1 MRIPTTTLLTSVA
14 ALAFALTGCSGSAT
28 PSPTASA
35 VPSAAATPPPSST
48 PAAADPTPSAVASGP
63 PYTVAVESDL
73 VWLTDEEGD
82 WKLSV
87 FYPEAPGPWPLIV
100 TLPPRIAS
108 IWPPTEMAKR
118 GAVVVQPD
126 AWTIQG
132 WIDPAP
138 HLYGEMDRAA
148 CAVGW
153 AQAHAA
159 DYGADA
165 AATTIDG
172 YSGGAMVTAW
182 VGLGLADDTTCPFPM
197 TALPVGL
204 VVGENQVLFHHE
216 RWDPSFSSGDPE
228 PKAILDGLLNPERWV
243 TSPHLKVALWS
254 ATHPIAETRTV
265 ENPPGPDSWLWL
277 RDGATPVVD
286 DLIAVGALDDGRI
299 DWGDNARLLESRM
312 QTAGVDV
319 RNETFDIGH
328 AYAPAVYDLIFSIQ
342 P

>member
-1 MRIPTTTLLTSVA
+1 V
-14 ALAFALTGCSGSAT
+14 G
-28 PSPTASA
+28 
-35 VPSAAATPPPSST
+35 
-48 PAAADPTPSAVASGP
+48 GP
-63 PYTVAVESDL
+63 PYTVAVDSDL
-73 VWLTDEEGD
+73 VWLTDAEGD

-87 FYPEAPGPWPLIV
+87 FYPEAPGPRPLIV
-100 TLPPRIAS
+100 TLPPRMAPVT
-108 IWPPTEMAKR
+108 PPTEMATR

-126 AWTIQG
+126 SWTIQG

-138 HLYGEMDRAA
+138 HLYGEMNRAA

-172 YSGGAMVTAW
+172 YSGGAMVAAW
-182 VGLGLADDTTCPFPM
+182 VGLGLADDTACPFPM

-204 VVGENQVLFHHE
+204 VVGENQVLFHDA
-216 RWDPSFSSGDPE
+216 RWDPSFASGDPE
-228 PKAILDGLLNPERWV
+228 PKATLDGLLNPQRWV
-243 TSPHLKVALWS
+243 TSPDLKVALWS

-265 ENPPGPDSWLWL
+265 ESPPGPDSWLWL
-277 RDGATPVVD
+277 RDAATPVVD

-299 DWGDNARLLESRM
+299 DWGDNARLLEHRM
-312 QTAGVDV
+312 LAAGVDV

-328 AYAPAVYDLIFSIQ
+328 EYAPAVYDLIFSIQ